1 MAIALVLLTS
11 YFAGS
16 FPASYLL
23 GRLLKGIDIRDFG
36 SGNVGATNTFRVLGP
51 GPGILVFLID
61 MAKGAVPV
69 CLITPYIAGCLGTGL
84 DLAWLKIFSGMCAI
98 AGHNWSIFLKFR
110 GGKGVATSVGVLLG
124 ISAKALGLSA
134 GVWVLV
140 TGFFRYVS
148 LSSITAAVS
157 LPVFMWLGGEDKA
170 TLFFGIAV
178 ALLIVVKH
186 RSNITRL
193 VNHTENKIGLGSIK
207 Q

>member
-1 MAIALVLLTS
+1 MAIVLVLLTS

-16 FPASYLL
+16 FPTSYLL

-51 GPGILVFLID
+51 GPGVLVFLID

-69 CLITPYIAGCLGTGL
+69 CLITPYIAGCMGGL
-84 DLAWLKIFSGMCAI
+84 PPAWLKIFSGICAI
-98 AGHNWSIFLKFR
+98 AGHNWSIFLKFS

-124 ISAKALGLSA
+124 ISAKSLGLSA
-134 GVWVLV
+134 GVWILV

-148 LSSITAAVS
+148 LGSIAAAVS

-193 VNHTENKIGLGSIK
+193 VNHTEKKIGLRSIK

>member
-1 MAIALVLLTS
+1 MAIVLVLLTS

-16 FPASYLL
+16 FPTSYLL

-51 GPGILVFLID
+51 GPGVLVFLID

-69 CLITPYIAGCLGTGL
+69 CLITPYIADCMGGL
-84 DLAWLKIFSGMCAI
+84 PPAWLKIFSGICAI

-124 ISAKALGLSA
+124 ISAKSLGLSA

-148 LSSITAAVS
+148 LGSIAAAVS

-193 VNHTENKIGLGSIK
+193 VNHTEKKIGLGSIK